1 MKIAVAGTGYVGLVT
16 GTCLSEK
23 GHTVTCVDN
32 NEEKIQMLNR
42 NQCPICE
49 DGLEELIEKN
59 TKANRLKFT
68 TDYKS
73 AYRDAEII
81 LIGVETPERKDGSV
95 NMQYITVVCMQIAE
109 SIQQDCVIVVKST
122 VEVGTNDKIEEFIR
136 ANISKDIHVEV
147 VSNPEFLAQG
157 TAVNDILN
165 SNRIIIG
172 SNNKKADEKIREMYQ
187 GFDAPVVS
195 VGRKAAEMIKYAS
208 NSFLALKISYINE
221 IANLCEKVGIDVNDV
236 SKGMGLDPR
245 IGNSFLKA
253 GIGYGGSCFPKD
265 TKALCDIANKHGMH
279 ITTIEAVTEI
289 NKAQK
294 MILLNK
300 AKKRVLSFYGSK
312 VAVLGLAFKAKT
324 DDIREAPAIQNV
336 LYLLNEGANIYAVDP
351 VAQDNFKRYVGDM
364 DQYRGSITYTED
376 VNEALNE
383 ADMCFI
389 FTEWNSFKDIDPEI
403 FVKKMKMPLVYDGR
417 NIYDVEKMD
426 NAGVEYYSI
435 GR

>member
-172 SNNKKADEKIREMYQ
+172 SNNKEADEKIREMYQ

-312 VAVLGLAFKAKT
+312 IAVLGLAFKAKT